1 MSILKNV
8 TEILKSID
16 IDGETMEQL
25 IREIGME
32 DNLLRQLALKADVDT
47 LKQLIEEK
55 ERLEEDKI
63 QIYNIE
69 TYGVVKVSL
78 LYRGIEYGVEVK
90 TYDDCDGTDEVYNVS
105 FLNDGG
111 DLHPMD
117 PMFDELIDYVNS
129 HVIGSIK

>member
-1 MSILKNV
+1 MSILKN
-8 TEILKSID
+8 TIKILKSME

-25 IREIGME
+25 IRDLGME
-32 DNLLRQLALKADVDT
+32 DQMLRQLALKVDVDS

-78 LYRGIEYGVEVK
+78 LYRGIEYSVEVK
-90 TYDDCDGTDEVYNVS
+90 SYDDDDVFNVS

-117 PMFDELIDYVNS
+117 PMFDELIDYVNF
-129 HVIGSIK
+129 HVIGSVR